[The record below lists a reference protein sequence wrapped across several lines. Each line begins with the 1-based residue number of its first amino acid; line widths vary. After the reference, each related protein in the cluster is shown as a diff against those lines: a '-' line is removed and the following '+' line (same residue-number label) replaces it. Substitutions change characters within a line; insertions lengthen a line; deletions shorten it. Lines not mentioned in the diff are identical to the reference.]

1 MLPLAEFREVL
12 GRDGSGKAELAGH
25 SALPFARDD
34 AALRPI
40 VLLLCSELLL
50 VVGLRLA
57 SRERLGNGQ
66 HRSYYPRRLRLCW
79 ALTFVSRSV
88 SRCGI
93 SVAVPGD
100 FRRSGVGTFASG
112 FNSSG
117 RNWGLAAPMFLGS

>member
-1 MLPLAEFREVL
+1 MLALAEFRKIL
-12 GRDGSGKAELAGH
+12 GRDHPGKAELAGQT
-25 SALPFARDD
+25 ALPFARDG

-40 VLLLCSELLL
+40 VLLLCSEFLL

-88 SRCGI
+88 SRCAI

-100 FRRSGVGTFASG
+100 FRRSGVGTFAPG

-117 RNWGLAAPMFLGS
+117 RNSGLAAPMFLGS

>member
-1 MLPLAEFREVL
+1 MLALAEFRKIL
-12 GRDGSGKAELAGH
+12 GRDHPGKAELAGQT
-25 SALPFARDD
+25 ALPFARDG

-66 HRSYYPRRLRLCW
+66 HRSHYPRRLRLRW

-93 SVAVPGD
+93 SVAVLGD
-100 FRRSGVGTFASG
+100 FRGGVGTFASG

-117 RNWGLAAPMFLGS
+117 RNWGLATPMFLGS